1 MIIRYYKNDGTLIK
15 EVEISNEEEKALSVV
30 MADISDWHENFLKHR
45 IRQEVDNIVG
55 EALKPGSKL
64 LKESDKQRLRE
75 LLNKHNILVADPR
88 SLPYEIK
95 KEIVKRA
102 NLELLKPKETL

>member
-1 MIIRYYKNDGTLIK
+1 MIIKYCKDDGRIIR
-15 EVEISNEEEKALSVV
+15 EIQIDAEEEKALSMT
-30 MADISDWHENFLKHR
+30 MADIVEWHQNFLRHR
-45 IRQEVDNIVG
+45 ARQEIDNIVG

-64 LKESDKQRLRE
+64 LKESDKQKLRE

-102 NLELLKPKETL
+102 NLELLKPKEIL

>member
-1 MIIRYYKNDGTLIK
+1 MIIKYYGDDGILIR
-15 EVEISNEEEKALSVV
+15 EIQIDLEEEKALKTA
-30 MADISDWHENFLKHR
+30 MIDIVEWHQNFLKHR
-45 IRQEVDNIVG
+45 IRQEINNIVG
-55 EALKPGSKL
+55 EALKPNSKL
-64 LKESDKQRLRE
+64 LKESDKQKLKE